1 LPPLSYSTQ
10 SRAVVDGHDVW
21 LVYFRT
27 ASGSSACVVTVTHD
41 SADPT
46 DACKT

>member
-1 LPPLSYSTQ
+1 
-10 SRAVVDGHDVW
+10 VDGHDVW

-27 ASGSSACVVTVTHD
+27 GSGASSACVVTVTRD
-41 SADPT
+41 SAEPT